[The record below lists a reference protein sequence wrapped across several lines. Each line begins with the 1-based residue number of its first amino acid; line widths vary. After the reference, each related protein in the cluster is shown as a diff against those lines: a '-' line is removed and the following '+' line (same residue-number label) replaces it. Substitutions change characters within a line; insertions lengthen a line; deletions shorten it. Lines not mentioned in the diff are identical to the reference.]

1 MNLSLHFFFIF
12 LTCSVLHSQVAF
24 SVTFADVVQCGV
36 ANVSFTGDEL
46 AAVAAGS
53 AVLTILPFDSYPV
66 SIPIPLPS
74 ANAKGVSVSFI
85 PLSAGTSFVSSLE
98 DRHGN
103 SVGNVS
109 DIMRIL
115 SFPNDVTS
123 CLPAVS
129 RSSRRFALHT
139 QPAQCQNFTVSFNG
153 TEDPPSILLFP
164 PGARAYKL
172 RNVDVEPGQGNA
184 TFIMAAQSDTE
195 AVLLF
200 TDASGYRETSNLFS
214 VGGDSADT
222 SCLDHNLNGL
232 NQTIMG
238 TSGTLSGRPG
248 ISREAIVG
256 IAAGAGGLTIL
267 ILLLMIF
274 YIVRDRRK
282 KHVQEITF
290 HDAPPENWQSV
301 KLPPTPPTAV
311 SFSQPLI
318 RNPPYVQGGYTSSL
332 FSPRSTFTS
341 WSLISAGDI
350 TSSRSSSDQTT
361 IGSKPG
367 TSPGDEESLG
377 RSSLSSADIRQILD
391 IAGMREVGDTRN
403 SASPYSARASHLSL
417 GSSIASPP
425 FGLPTSRKSS
435 TTLNQLTVGD
445 IAYSY
450 PGRSRRF
457 PDVPREISS
466 LTLSALFPTPPADI
480 PSPVSPVGTTFPQG
494 STPGIIARSPT
505 PGFRAS
511 IAQDPYV
518 EPRTT
523 TAVKQDVPTYC
534 GADGYRRK
542 SLNDLLPDKDTVT
555 TQSVAGEGQGE
566 TARDSMWYGV
576 AR

>member
-1 MNLSLHFFFIF
+1 MNLSLYFFLIF
-12 LTCSVLHSQVAF
+12 LIFLVLDPQVAF

-66 SIPIPLPS
+66 SIPIPTPS

-85 PLSAGTSFVSSLE
+85 PLSAGASFISSLE
-98 DRHGN
+98 DGN
-103 SVGNVS
+103 GNNVGNVS
-109 DIMRIL
+109 EVMRIL
-115 SFPNDVTS
+115 SFPNDATS

-153 TEDPPSILLFP
+153 MDEPPSIWLFP
-164 PGARAYKL
+164 PGAQAYRL
-172 RNVDVEPGQGNA
+172 RNVDVEPGQGKA
-184 TFIMAAQSDTE
+184 TFVMAAQRDTE

-214 VGGDSADT
+214 VGGDLADT
-222 SCLDHNLNGL
+222 NCLDHSLNGF
-232 NQTIMG
+232 NQTMMG
-238 TSGTLSGRPG
+238 TSGALSGRPG
-248 ISREAIVG
+248 IPREAIIG

-267 ILLLMIF
+267 VVLLMIF
-274 YIVRDRRK
+274 YIIRDRRK

-318 RNPPYVQGGYTSSL
+318 RNPPYVREKYASSL

-341 WSLISAGDI
+341 WSLISAADP
-350 TSSRSSSDQTT
+350 TLSRSSSNQAT

-377 RSSLSSADIRQILD
+377 RSSLSSTDIRQILD
-391 IAGMREVGDTRN
+391 IAGMRELEDTRN
-403 SASPYSARASHLSL
+403 SSSPYSARASHLSL
-417 GSSIASPP
+417 GSSIANSP

-445 IAYSY
+445 IPYSY

-466 LTLSALFPTPPADI
+466 LTLSALFPAPPADI
-480 PSPVSPVGTTFPQG
+480 PSPVSPVGATFPEG
-494 STPGIIARSPT
+494 STPGIVVRSPT

-511 IAQDPYV
+511 IEPDPYV
-518 EPRTT
+518 EPRTP
-523 TAVKQDVPTYC
+523 TAVKQDVPTDC

-542 SLNDLLPDKDTVT
+542 SLNDPLPDKDAIA
-555 TQSVAGEGQGE
+555 TQILANEGQGGA
-566 TARDSMWYGV
+566 ARDSIWYGV
-576 AR
+576 AQ